1 MLNEKRENRASRP
14 KKGFKTSWDDKLF
27 EVVNGALLVLL
38 FLFFLYPVWFV
49 VIASISD
56 PNAVASGQVILLPKD
71 IMLNGYKRVFAS
83 KEVWTGYLNT
93 IFYTVAG
100 TVLNVLATTMVAYS
114 VSRRD
119 LKGRKFILTLFIIT
133 MYFSGGMIPAYLN
146 VRSLGLLDTRT
157 FMLIGGL
164 VTPTNII
171 ICRTYFANSV
181 PWELQE
187 AAFIDGASDFF
198 VFRKIMMPLARPL
211 LAVMTITYA
220 VTHWNSYFNA
230 MIYLSD
236 DQKYPLQVF
245 LRRILLKSNM
255 LSMMV
260 DDSDPNM
267 LAAIVAEQAT
277 ANQLKYALIVV
288 AALPLLIAYP
298 WVEKHFAK
306 GIMIGGIKG

>member
-1 MLNEKRENRASRP
+1 MLSKKNENRASRP
-14 KKGFKTSWDDKLF
+14 KKGLKTSWDDKLF
-27 EVVNGALLVLL
+27 EVINSALLIVL
-38 FLFFLYPVWFV
+38 FIFFLYPVWFV
-49 VIASISD
+49 LIASISD
-56 PNAVASGQVILLPKD
+56 PNAVASGEVIFLPKD
-71 IMLNGYKRVFAS
+71 ILFNGYKRVFAS

-93 IFYTVAG
+93 IFYTVVG
-100 TVLNVLATTMVAYS
+100 TFFNVLATTTVAYA

-119 LKGRKFILTLFIIT
+119 LKGRKLILTMFIVT

-146 VRSLGLLDTRT
+146 VRSMGLLDTRL
-157 FMLIGGL
+157 FMLISGL

-187 AAFIDGASDFF
+187 AAFIDGASDIY

-211 LAVMTITYA
+211 LAVMSITYA
-220 VTHWNSYFNA
+220 VGHWNNYFNA
-230 MIYLSD
+230 LIYLSD
-236 DQKYPLQVF
+236 ESKYPLQVF

-260 DDSDPNM
+260 DDSDPSM
-267 LAAIVAEQAT
+267 VAAIIAEQAT

-306 GIMIGGIKG
+306 GIMIGGVKG

>member
-1 MLNEKRENRASRP
+1 MVQDNNKKEAALVTGKR
-14 KKGFKTSWDDKLF
+14 KVTWDDRLF
-27 EVVNGALLVLL
+27 EIVNTSILVLL
-38 FLFFLYPVWFV
+38 FIFFLYPVWFV
-49 VIASISD
+49 LIASISD
-56 PNAVASGQVILLPKD
+56 PAAVSAGEVILLPKD
-71 IMLNGYKRVFAS
+71 LMLNGYKRVFAS
-83 KEVWTGYLNT
+83 SDVWTGYGNT
-93 IFYTVAG
+93 IFYTVVG
-100 TVLNVLATTMVAYS
+100 TVLNVMVTTAVAYA
-114 VSRRD
+114 VSRKD
-119 LKGRKFILTLFIIT
+119 LKGRNLILTLFIIT
-133 MYFSGGMIPAYLN
+133 MYFSGGMIPGYLN

-157 FMLIGGL
+157 FMLISGL

-187 AAFIDGASDFF
+187 ASFIDGASDFY
-198 VFRKIMMPLARPL
+198 VFKNVMLPLAKPL

-220 VTHWNSYFNA
+220 VGHWNSFFDA
-230 MIYLSD
+230 LIYLSD
-236 DQKYPLQVF
+236 DKKYPLQVF

-267 LAAIVAEQAT
+267 VAAIVAEQST

-288 AALPLLIAYP
+288 AALPILAAYP

-306 GIMIGGIKG
+306 GIMIGSVKG

>member
-1 MLNEKRENRASRP
+1 MLNEKRENRASHP

-27 EVVNGALLVLL
+27 EVVNGALLILL

-49 VIASISD
+49 VIASISNPD
-56 PNAVASGQVILLPKD
+56 AVASGQVILLPKD

-119 LKGRKFILTLFIIT
+119 LKGRKLILTLFIIT

-171 ICRTYFANSV
+171 ICRTYFSNSV

-306 GIMIGGIKG
+306 GIMIGGVKG

>member
-171 ICRTYFANSV
+171 ICRTYFSNSV

>member
-1 MLNEKRENRASRP
+1 MLSEKKENQASRS
-14 KKGFKTSWDDKLF
+14 KKGLRTAWDDKLF
-27 EVVNGALLVLL
+27 EVINGALLIVL

-49 VIASISD
+49 VIASISNPD
-56 PNAVASGQVILLPKD
+56 AVATGQVILLPKD
-71 IMLNGYKRVFAS
+71 IMLNGYRRVFAS

-100 TVLNVLATTMVAYS
+100 TFLNVLATTMVAYS

-119 LKGRKFILTLFIIT
+119 LKGRKLILTLFIIT

-157 FMLIGGL
+157 FMLISGL

-187 AAFIDGASDFF
+187 AAFIDGASDLF

-220 VTHWNSYFNA
+220 VGHWNSFFNA
-230 MIYLSD
+230 LIYLSD
-236 DQKYPLQVF
+236 DKKYPLQVF

>member
-1 MLNEKRENRASRP
+1 
-14 KKGFKTSWDDKLF
+14 
-27 EVVNGALLVLL
+27 
-38 FLFFLYPVWFV
+38 
-49 VIASISD
+49 
-56 PNAVASGQVILLPKD
+56 
-71 IMLNGYKRVFAS
+71 
-83 KEVWTGYLNT
+83 
-93 IFYTVAG
+93 
-100 TVLNVLATTMVAYS
+100 
-114 VSRRD
+114 
-119 LKGRKFILTLFIIT
+119 
-133 MYFSGGMIPAYLN
+133 
-146 VRSLGLLDTRT
+146 
-157 FMLIGGL
+157 
-164 VTPTNII
+164 
-171 ICRTYFANSV
+171 
-181 PWELQE
+181 
-187 AAFIDGASDFF
+187 
-198 VFRKIMMPLARPL
+198 MPLARPL

-267 LAAIVAEQAT
+267 VAAIVAEQAT

-306 GIMIGGIKG
+306 GIMIGGVKG

>member
-1 MLNEKRENRASRP
+1 
-14 KKGFKTSWDDKLF
+14 
-27 EVVNGALLVLL
+27 
-38 FLFFLYPVWFV
+38 
-49 VIASISD
+49 
-56 PNAVASGQVILLPKD
+56 
-71 IMLNGYKRVFAS
+71 MLNGYKRVFAS

-157 FMLIGGL
+157 FMLISGL

-187 AAFIDGASDFF
+187 AAFIDGDSDLF

-220 VTHWNSYFNA
+220 VGHWNSFFNA
-230 MIYLSD
+230 LIYLSD
-236 DQKYPLQVF
+236 DKKYPLQVF

-260 DDSDPNM
+260 DNSDPNM